1 MTCKKVISENSMRKN
16 WLDNLRWFTV
26 LLVLFYHVFYFYNN
40 KGVFGGVGGFD
51 PDPMKQP
58 QDIVLYILYPWFM
71 MLLFLL
77 AGISARYS
85 LEKRSAKEFRKS
97 RTLKLL
103 VPSTIGL
110 LVFQWTT
117 GYFNVN
123 CGAEHPDLSQVPAMF
138 RWLIYSVSGS
148 GPLWFAQELWIFSLL
163 LLLIRK
169 LDPKDKFRNF
179 CAKAS
184 TPVIILMG
192 VLIWFGSQFM
202 IMEPR
207 LESLDGMFNLYRPLA
222 YFVPFLMG
230 YFVFCNDGVLERVKA
245 MCVPMTVCAVAA
257 GIVLCITGW
266 GRDYTGPQYLTGW
279 LNCLYAWLMI
289 LAVMGIFMRWFDGT
303 NRFCAYMNR
312 SSYGFYVLHYSILVS
327 FGYMFK
333 TYTQMPAWLI
343 YIALAATVFTL
354 TPLLYEIL
362 RRIPLLRWAVLGENK

>member
-1 MTCKKVISENSMRKN
+1 MRKN

-40 KGVFGGVGGFD
+40 KGVFGGVGGFN

-58 QDIVLYILYPWFM
+58 QDIVMYILYPWFM

-123 CGAEHPDLSQVPAMF
+123 CGAEHPDLSQVPVLI

-148 GPLWFAQELWIFSLL
+148 GPLWFAQELWVFSLL
-163 LLLIRK
+163 LLLIRR
-169 LDPKDKFRNF
+169 LDANDKFRNL

-184 TPVIILMG
+184 TPIIILMG
-192 VLIWFGSQFM
+192 VLIWFGSQFV
-202 IMEPR
+202 IMDPR
-207 LESLDGMFNLYRPLA
+207 PESLDGMYNLYRPVA

-230 YFVFCNDGVLERVKA
+230 YFVFCNDSVLERVKA

-257 GIVLCITGW
+257 CVALCITGW
-266 GRDYTGPQYLTGW
+266 GRDYTGPQYLSGW

-333 TYTQMPAWLI
+333 SYTQMPAWLI
-343 YIALAATVFTL
+343 YIALAASVFTL
-354 TPLLYEIL
+354 TPLLHEIL
-362 RRIPLLRWAVLGENK
+362 RRIPLLRWAILGEKRK

>member
-1 MTCKKVISENSMRKN
+1 MRKN

-26 LLVLFYHVFYFYNN
+26 LLVLLYHVFYFYNN

-51 PDPMKQP
+51 QDPTKQP

-85 LEKRSAKEFRKS
+85 LEKRSAKEYRKS

-110 LVFQWTT
+110 VVFQWTT

-123 CGAEHPDLSQVPAMF
+123 CGAERPDLSQIPAII

-148 GPLWFAQELWIFSLL
+148 GPLWFAQELWVFSLL
-163 LLLIRK
+163 LLLIRR
-169 LDPKDKFRNF
+169 LDARDGFRNL

-192 VLIWFGSQFM
+192 VLIWFGSQFV
-202 IMEPR
+202 IMNPR
-207 LESLDGMFNLYRPLA
+207 MESLDGLFNLYRPA
-222 YFVPFLMG
+222 TYFIPFLMG
-230 YFVFCNDGVLERVKA
+230 YFVFCNDGVQQRVKD
-245 MCVPMTVCAVAA
+245 MCIPVTVCAAA
-257 GIVLCITGW
+257 SGIALCATGW
-266 GRDYTGPQYLTGW
+266 GRDYTGPQYLSGW

-289 LAVMGIFMRWFDGT
+289 LAITGIFMRWFDGT

-333 TYTQMPAWLI
+333 AYTQLPGWLI
-343 YIALAATVFTL
+343 YIALAAAVFTL

-362 RRIPLLRWAVLGENK
+362 RRVPLLRWAILGEKR

>member
-1 MTCKKVISENSMRKN
+1 MRKN
-16 WLDNLRWFTV
+16 WLDNLKWSTV

-40 KGVFGGVGGFD
+40 KGVFGGVGGFE

-110 LVFQWTT
+110 LAFQWTT

-123 CGAEHPDLSQVPAMF
+123 CGAAQPDLSQVPVII

-148 GPLWFAQELWIFSLL
+148 GPLWFAQELWVFSIL

-169 LDPKDKFRNF
+169 LDTKDKFRSL

-184 TPVIILMG
+184 TPIIILMG
-192 VLIWFGSQFM
+192 VLIWFGSQFV
-202 IMEPR
+202 IMNPR
-207 LESLDGMFNLYRPLA
+207 LESLDGLYNLYRPVA
-222 YFVPFLMG
+222 YFIPFLMG
-230 YFVFCNDGVLERVKA
+230 YFVFCNDGVQQRVKA
-245 MCVPMTVCAVAA
+245 MCIPMTVCAVAA
-257 GIVLCITGW
+257 GAVLCITEW
-266 GRDYTGPQYLTGW
+266 GMDYTSPQYLTGW
-279 LNCLYAWLMI
+279 LNCLYVWLMI
-289 LAVMGIFMRWFDGT
+289 LAIMGIFIRWFDCT

-312 SSYGFYVLHYSILVS
+312 SSYGFYVLHYSIVVS

-333 TYTQMPAWLI
+333 THTQMPAWLI
-343 YIALAATVFTL
+343 YIALSVAVFSL

-362 RRIPLLRWAVLGENK
+362 CRIPLLRWAVLGEKRK